1 MRPLV
6 GTSTKMNLTSSEAA
20 AYFTALRE
28 HAAGL
33 DGVDL
38 FVLPPFTSIWVARA
52 ELAGSGIAWG
62 AQDVHAAEGGA
73 HTGDVSAAML
83 ADLGC
88 RFVACGHSERRRD
101 HGETDDVVAA
111 KVERIVAHGMIP
123 IMCVGEPAAGET
135 AAAAAFVTG
144 QVRAGLARLDPAA
157 IAHVIVAY
165 EPVWAIGIGAVP
177 ADPAH
182 VEAVHLAIHAELD
195 CLADR
200 PSVGRVIYGGS
211 VDPASAPGILS
222 RGGVDGVFV
231 GRSALDPANLATI
244 AFLAARMA
252 GDRDAPPSPGR
263 HA

>member
-28 HAAGL
+28 HATGL

-62 AQDVHAAEGGA
+62 AQDVHAVEGGA

-88 RFVACGHSERRRD
+88 RFVECGHSERRRD

-135 AAAAAFVTG
+135 AAAAAFATG
-144 QVRAGLARLDPAA
+144 QVRAGLTRLDPAA
-157 IAHVIVAY
+157 IADVIVAY
-165 EPVWAIGIGAVP
+165 EPVWAIGVGAAP

-195 CLADR
+195 RLSGHPLA
-200 PSVGRVIYGGS
+200 GRVIYGGS